1 MLSKVYCHASVCH
14 IAGQYEIR
22 GEMGPVLVDTGHGWT
37 TFAFV
42 WSSSTVGVHGVDIN
56 DGEK

>member
-1 MLSKVYCHASVCH
+1 
-14 IAGQYEIR
+14 
-22 GEMGPVLVDTGHGWT
+22 MGPVLVATGHGWT